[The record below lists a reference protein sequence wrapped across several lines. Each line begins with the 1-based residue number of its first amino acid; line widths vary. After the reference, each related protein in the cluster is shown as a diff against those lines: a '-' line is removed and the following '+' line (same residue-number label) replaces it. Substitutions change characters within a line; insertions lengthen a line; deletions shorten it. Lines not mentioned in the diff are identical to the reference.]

1 MLKGGRIPVP
11 MSKMLGVSFN
21 ATRNILV
28 DPTMKKMLADPNT
41 KFDVVI
47 TVYFIGH
54 EAGYYMA
61 RRFGAQLAIYMT
73 AQVSFPTIDDAF
85 GQPHH
90 PALQPFPLLPYLPN
104 QMGIFEKT
112 LNFML
117 THASTLL
124 RKIFIVREL
133 EAILDEHFPK
143 EDRPPLLELEKNASL
158 ALQFGH
164 PLILDGLRAIA
175 PNYIYV
181 GMMNCRP
188 AEPLPKDLRNFLDE
202 AKEGVVYISFGWGNS
217 TSFINCNMWYTNFNH
232 FQFRCPGLHNA

>member
-1 MLKGGRIPVP
+1 MASKPSIVYYRSMLKGEGAPVP
-11 MSKMLGVSFN
+11 VAKMVGVSMN
-21 ATRNILV
+21 ATRNILT
-28 DPTMKKMLADPNT
+28 DPTMKKMLANPST

-47 TVYFIGH
+47 TVFFMGH

-61 RRFGAQLAIYMT
+61 RRFGAQLAIYFT
-73 AQVSFPTIDDAF
+73 GQVSFPMLDDAF

-90 PALQPFPLLPYLPN
+90 PVLQPFPLLPYLPN
-104 QMGIFEKT
+104 QMNIFERT
-112 LNFML
+112 LNFIL
-117 THASTLL
+117 THLGAQL

-133 EAILDEHFPK
+133 EAILDEHFPN
-143 EDRPPLLELEKNASL
+143 EQRPPLLELEKNASL

-188 AEPLPKDLRNFLDE
+188 AKPLPKDLKKFLDE
-202 AKEGVVYISFGWGNS
+202 AKEGVVYISFG
-217 TSFINCNMWYTNFNH
+217 
-232 FQFRCPGLHNA
+232 